1 MLSCINCVI
10 ISQIKAVSDPEEPP
24 TMVFSSIADLPAEN
38 REKIRPCIAWAVS
51 REGEK
56 NRKEFRRHVNV
67 EDAKMCALT
76 NKSGM
81 DAIHSC
87 DYVTCVIVMQI
98 NAPLFS
104 CYMSVSVQVIFYSDH
119 QGCVRAVNKT
129 LIRLLGGS
137 DHRSDQTGIHLKF
150 LPTCNVNS
158 FVCLLLIKMTGAE
171 VKTNQI
177 SWIITMFVFITNSG
191 PMFLK
196 RRPKNEDLRLKTP
209 WTKTKTPVD

>member
-10 ISQIKAVSDPEEPP
+10 INQIKAVSDPEEPP

-104 CYMSVSVQVIFYSDH
+104 CYTSISVQVIFYSDH

-129 LIRLLGGS
+129 MIRLLGGS

-158 FVCLLLIKMTGAE
+158 FVRWPRRVT
-171 VKTNQI
+171 VQY
-177 SWIITMFVFITNSG
+177 W
-191 PMFLK
+191 FLTVQ
-196 RRPKNEDLRLKTP
+196 LWFYT
-209 WTKTKTPVD
+209 V

>member
-1 MLSCINCVI
+1 
-10 ISQIKAVSDPEEPP
+10 
-24 TMVFSSIADLPAEN
+24 MVFSSIADLPAEN
-38 REKIRPCIAWAVS
+38 RGKIRPCIAWAVS
-51 REGEK
+51 REREK

-87 DYVTCVIVMQI
+87 DYTTCVIVIQI

-137 DHRSDQTGIHLKF
+137 DHRSDQTGIQLKF

-158 FVCLLLIKMTGAE
+158 FVR
-171 VKTNQI
+171 
-177 SWIITMFVFITNSG
+177 W
-191 PMFLK
+191 P
-196 RRPKNEDLRLKTP
+196 RRSQSSICFWQSSYGFTQSSYGF
-209 WTKTKTPVD
+209 TQSSFSFYTVQF